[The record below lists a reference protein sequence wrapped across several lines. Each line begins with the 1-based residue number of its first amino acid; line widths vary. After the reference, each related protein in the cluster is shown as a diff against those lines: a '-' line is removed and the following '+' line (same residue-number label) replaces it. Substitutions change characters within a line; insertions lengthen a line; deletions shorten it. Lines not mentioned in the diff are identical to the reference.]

1 MFTVVSRTQAR
12 TTVTPN
18 ATMTT
23 LASPTVGATS
33 GLSLWQV
40 AMDAGQQGPWHTF
53 DTEQLWT
60 VQSGTVN
67 VASLDGHVVLR
78 PGDTI
83 VVPAGAE
90 RQITAASDARLI
102 VCGPADG
109 VATARGEDAPRGTPA
124 WIS

>member
-1 MFTVVSRTQAR
+1 MFSVVSRADAR

-23 LASPTVGATS
+23 LASPTAGATA

-40 AMDAGQQGPWHTF
+40 EMSAGQQGPWHVF

-60 VQSGTVN
+60 VVSGTVT
-67 VASLDGHVVLR
+67 VAAVDGDVVLG
-78 PGDTI
+78 PGDTA

-90 RQITAASDARLI
+90 RRITAATDARLI

-109 VATARGEDAPRGTPA
+109 VAQARGEDAPRGTPA

>member
-1 MFTVVSRTQAR
+1 MFTVVSRVQAR

-60 VQSGTVN
+60 VQSGTVT
-67 VASLDGHVVLR
+67 VASLDGEVVLH
-78 PGDTI
+78 PGDTA
-83 VVPAGAE
+83 VVRAGAE
-90 RQITAASDARLI
+90 RRITALSDARLI

>member
-1 MFTVVSRTQAR
+1 LSVVSRAQAR

-23 LASPTVGATS
+23 LASPSVGGTTR
-33 GLSLWQV
+33 LSLWQV
-40 AMDAGQQGPWHTF
+40 EMKAGQQGPWHTF

-60 VQSGTVN
+60 VTSGSVT
-67 VASLDGHVVLR
+67 VASLDGDVVLR
-78 PGDTI
+78 PGDTV

-90 RQITAASDARLI
+90 RRITAVSGARLT
-102 VCGPADG
+102 VCGAADG
-109 VATARGEDAPRGTPA
+109 VATARGEEAPRGTPA

>member
-1 MFTVVSRTQAR
+1 MLSVVSRAQAR

-23 LASPTVGATS
+23 LASPSVGGATR
-33 GLSLWQV
+33 LSLWQV
-40 AMDAGQQGPWHTF
+40 EMKAGQQGPWHTF

-60 VQSGTVN
+60 VISGSVT
-67 VASLDGHVVLR
+67 VASLDGDAVLR
-78 PGDTI
+78 PGDTV

-90 RQITAASDARLI
+90 RRITAVSDARLI
-102 VCGPADG
+102 VCGQADG
-109 VATARGEDAPRGTPA
+109 VATARGDEAPRGTPA

>member
-1 MFTVVSRTQAR
+1 MFTVVSRAQAR

-40 AMDAGQQGPWHTF
+40 AMDSGQQGPWHTF

-60 VQSGTVN
+60 VESGTVT
-67 VASLDGHVVLR
+67 VASLDGEVVLH
-78 PGDTI
+78 PGDTA
-83 VVPAGAE
+83 VLPAGAG
-90 RQITAASDARLI
+90 RRVTALFDARLI
-102 VCGPADG
+102 VCGPAAG
-109 VATARGEDAPRGTPA
+109 VATARGEGAPR
-124 WIS
+124 

>member
-1 MFTVVSRTQAR
+1 MFSVVSQAQAR
-12 TTVTPN
+12 TTITPN

-23 LASPTVGATS
+23 LASPTVGATA

-40 AMDAGQQGPWHTF
+40 VMHAGQQGPWHTF

-60 VQSGTVN
+60 VESGTVAL
-67 VASLDGHVVLR
+67 ASVDGDVVLNA
-78 PGDTI
+78 GDTA
-83 VVPAGAE
+83 VVPADAE
-90 RQITAASDARLI
+90 RRITAMSDARLI
-102 VCGPADG
+102 VCGAADG

>member
-1 MFTVVSRTQAR
+1 MFSVVPRAQAR

-23 LASPTVGATS
+23 LASPTVGATA

-40 AMDAGQQGPWHTF
+40 EMDAAQQGPWHAF
-53 DTEQLWT
+53 DAEQLWT
-60 VQSGTVN
+60 VASGAVT
-67 VASLDGHVVLR
+67 VASVDGDIVLH
-78 PGDTI
+78 PGDTA

-90 RQITAASDARLI
+90 RRITAVSDARLI

-109 VATARGEDAPRGTPA
+109 VATVRGEDVPRGTPA

>member
-1 MFTVVSRTQAR
+1 MFSVVSRAQAR

-33 GLSLWQV
+33 GLSLWEV
-40 AMDAGQQGPWHTF
+40 EMDAGQQGPWHTF

-60 VQSGTVN
+60 VASGAVTI
-67 VASLDGHVVLR
+67 ASVDGEVVLN
-78 PGDTI
+78 PGDTA
-83 VVPAGAE
+83 VVPAGVE
-90 RQITAASDARLI
+90 RRITALSGARLI